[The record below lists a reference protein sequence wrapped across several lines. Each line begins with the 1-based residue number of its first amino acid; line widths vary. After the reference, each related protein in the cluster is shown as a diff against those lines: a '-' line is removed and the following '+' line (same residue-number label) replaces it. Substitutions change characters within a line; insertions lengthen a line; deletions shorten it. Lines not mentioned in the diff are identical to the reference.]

1 MTNAVFFLSI
11 FVAASCSVDGA
22 LDRRDER
29 AVTLCD
35 EEQAYHA
42 EVLVD
47 NQVKN
52 TTYSVSWHEND

>member
-1 MTNAVFFLSI
+1 
-11 FVAASCSVDGA
+11 
-22 LDRRDER
+22 
-29 AVTLCD
+29 VTLCD